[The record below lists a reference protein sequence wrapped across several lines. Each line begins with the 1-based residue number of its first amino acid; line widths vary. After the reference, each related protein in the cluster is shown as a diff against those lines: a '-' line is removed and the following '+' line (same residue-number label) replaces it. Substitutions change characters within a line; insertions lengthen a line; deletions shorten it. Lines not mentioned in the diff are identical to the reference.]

1 MLTIFFRFFFNP
13 RFAGETLI
21 NDIALSCQSSAVL
34 YAAAGSQ
41 VRIWDIRKFSSTG
54 KLSGGH
60 QAAVMCLAV
69 GNTPMGGM
77 TDSGEKV
84 EFVVTGSKDHY
95 VKVFEVRDGATGVLS
110 PRQAI
115 FHFIWSTISLKNGRA
130 VTICLLVV
138 LDSIWTRRTTTAF
151 SACR

>member
-1 MLTIFFRFFFNP
+1 M
-13 RFAGETLI
+13 
-21 NDIALSCQSSAVL
+21 L

-69 GNTPMGGM
+69 GNALPGGSIQG
-77 TDSGEKV
+77 DQNEAERV

-95 VKVFEVRDGATGVLS
+95 VKVFEVRDGATGVLT
-110 PRQAI
+110 PR
-115 FHFIWSTISLKNGRA
+115 
-130 VTICLLVV
+130 
-138 LDSIWTRRTTTAF
+138 
-151 SACR
+151 